1 MGSVVI
7 ALALALPPRELGC
20 RPFYQYQLL
29 DPETKLPTGEVWRTP
44 KSPAEL
50 TKQTDP
56 YAELERRVLASMPPE
71 QRAQVLAL
79 GGAWEAYR
87 ESGRDIHAEVA
98 AAIFDG
104 PPKDAQEAKAR
115 RDAARAVGF
124 SALYGSNR
132 PLAKV

>member
-1 MGSVVI
+1 MGSVVT
-7 ALALALPPRELGC
+7 ALALALSSREVGS

-29 DPETKLPTGEVWRTP
+29 DPVTKLPNGEVIQLA

-50 TKQTDP
+50 TKQADP
-56 YAELERRVLASMPPE
+56 YAELEMRVLASMPPE

-98 AAIFDG
+98 AALFDG